1 MFRYFSCIFKI
12 SECKERTLRAV
23 LLKYFDVDA
32 VFTVEVSNGAYY
44 SHELMEDVLFD
55 VSKWEEMGLRIGKSV
70 QQYVNIFREIN
81 KLR

>member
-23 LLKYFDVDA
+23 LLKYFEVDA

-44 SHELMEDVLFD
+44 SHEQMEDVLFD
-55 VSKWEEMGLRIGKSV
+55 VGKWEEMGRRIGKSV
-70 QQYVNIFREIN
+70 GQYVNIFTAIN
-81 KLR
+81 NLK